1 MVMQANPTVVTLAKP
16 VLEPTLLLYS
26 PDENNAQRFS
36 ARLRNLVTLS
46 WCDSNQF
53 TASRR
58 ILDEHQPR
66 VVLLDFSK
74 GYTDASTEIVR
85 QLMALDPALVLLG
98 IGAAASDRGAG
109 VLCAMRARLKD
120 FIDVDAGDEEILEQL
135 KNALEQSQAA
145 SSGQPARA
153 VKRGQ
158 LVLVCGVRPGL
169 GSSTLTAH
177 LGALA
182 ASATAPSAT
191 AGCTN
196 NVMLLDLGHSGG
208 DVGLYLGTGGDFHLD
223 DALRNAN
230 RIDATLVRT
239 AIPRHASGVA
249 VLGQPRERNIS
260 LGGAEVAP
268 LMERLLAMF
277 DLVLCDLD
285 SDALDDVAHT
295 LLKLADEIWLVGDQS
310 LGSMVALD
318 ACLRQ
323 LERAQ
328 ARDLRVSLV
337 VNRYDEACGMTATR
351 MAERFGLPLLAT
363 LPERSRPLRTSANR
377 GSLLHETLPNDAY
390 VRALSPLLA
399 RFRLRV
405 KREAGRGALGALL
418 NRVGS
423 SLWKRR

>member
-1 MVMQANPTVVTLAKP
+1 MQANPTVVTLAKP
-16 VLEPTLLLYS
+16 TLEPTLLLYS

-53 TASRR
+53 SASRR
-58 ILDEHQPR
+58 VLDQHQPR
-66 VVLLDFSK
+66 LVLLDFSK
-74 GYTDASTEIVR
+74 GYTDASAEIAR
-85 QLMALDPALVLLG
+85 QLMALDPGLTLLG
-98 IGAAASDRGAG
+98 IGSAASDRGAG
-109 VLCAMRARLKD
+109 VLGAMRAGLKE
-120 FIDVDAGDEEILEQL
+120 FIDIDAGDEEILDQLKTALEQL
-135 KNALEQSQAA
+135 KTAA
-145 SSGQPARA
+145 SGLPARVA
-153 VKRGQ
+153 KRGQ

-169 GSSTLTAH
+169 GSSTLAAH

-182 ASATAPSAT
+182 ASAKPQTDAPDSV
-191 AGCTN
+191 N
-196 NVMLLDLGHSGG
+196 NVMLMDLGHSSG

-239 AIPRHASGVA
+239 AVPRHASGTA

-260 LGGAEVAP
+260 LAGAEVAP
-268 LMERLLAMF
+268 LLERLLSMF

-285 SDALDDVAHT
+285 SRVLDDVAHS
-295 LLKLADEIWLVGDQS
+295 LLKLADEIWLVTDQS
-310 LGSMVALD
+310 IGSMVALD

-323 LERAQ
+323 LERSQ

-337 VNRYDEACGMTATR
+337 INRYDEACGITGAR
-351 MAERFGLPLLAT
+351 MSERFSLPLLAT
-363 LPERSRPLRTSANR
+363 LPERSRPLRAAANR

-390 VRALSPLLA
+390 VRALSPLLS

-405 KREAGRGALGALL
+405 RREADKGALKALL
-418 NRVGS
+418 NRLGGT
-423 SLWKRR
+423 LWKRR

>member
-1 MVMQANPTVVTLAKP
+1 MQANPTVVTLAKP
-16 VLEPTLLLYS
+16 TLEPTLLLYS

-53 TASRR
+53 SASRR
-58 ILDEHQPR
+58 VLDQHQPR
-66 VVLLDFSK
+66 LVLLDFSK
-74 GYTDASTEIVR
+74 GYTDASAEIAR
-85 QLMALDPALVLLG
+85 QLMALDPGLTLLG

-109 VLCAMRARLKD
+109 VLGAMRAGLKE
-120 FIDVDAGDEEILEQL
+120 FIDIDAGDEEILEQL
-135 KNALEQSQAA
+135 KTALEQLKTAA
-145 SSGQPARA
+145 SGQPARA

-169 GSSTLTAH
+169 GSSTLAAH

-182 ASATAPSAT
+182 ASAKPQTDAPDSA
-191 AGCTN
+191 N
-196 NVMLLDLGHSGG
+196 NVMLLDLGHSSG

-230 RIDATLVRT
+230 RVDATLVRT
-239 AIPRHASGVA
+239 AVPRHASGTA

-260 LGGAEVAP
+260 LAGAEVAP
-268 LMERLLAMF
+268 LLERLLSMF

-285 SDALDDVAHT
+285 SRALDDVAHS
-295 LLKLADEIWLVGDQS
+295 LLKLADEIWLVTDQS
-310 LGSMVALD
+310 IGSMVALD

-337 VNRYDEACGMTATR
+337 VNRYDEACGITGAR
-351 MAERFGLPLLAT
+351 MSERFSLPLLAT
-363 LPERSRPLRTSANR
+363 LPERSRPLRAAANR
-377 GSLLHETLPNDAY
+377 GSLLHETSPNDAY
-390 VRALSPLLA
+390 VRALSPLLS

-405 KREAGRGALGALL
+405 KREADKGSLKALL
-418 NRVGS
+418 NRLGGN
-423 SLWKRR
+423 LWKRR